1 MTVGANRD
9 IRSDLHRIADSLA
22 LRSNPTTLRDGS
34 GVARPV
40 DAVRN
45 ALLARYHEGYVLGL
59 HDMAEAVIG
68 YLNSQATPADA
79 GLDESFGPAEDFGSG
94 PMGEPQ

>member
-1 MTVGANRD
+1 MRVGANSD

-22 LRSNPTTLRDGS
+22 LRSNPTALRDDSS
-34 GVARPV
+34 GARPV

-45 ALLARYHEGYVLGL
+45 ALLARYHEGYVEGL

-68 YLNSQATPADA
+68 YLNSRPTSAGA
-79 GLDESFGPAEDFGSG
+79 GLDEFFGPAEDSGSG
-94 PMGEPQ
+94 PGGEPQ

>member
-9 IRSDLHRIADSLA
+9 IRSHLHMIADSLA
-22 LRSNPTTLRDGS
+22 LRSDSTTLRDES
-34 GVARPV
+34 GAARPV

-45 ALLARYHEGYVLGL
+45 ALLARYHEGYVEGL

-68 YLNSQATPADA
+68 YLNSRVTPAGA
-79 GLDESFGPAEDFGSG
+79 GLDELFGPDDDSGSG
-94 PMGEPQ
+94 PRGEPQ